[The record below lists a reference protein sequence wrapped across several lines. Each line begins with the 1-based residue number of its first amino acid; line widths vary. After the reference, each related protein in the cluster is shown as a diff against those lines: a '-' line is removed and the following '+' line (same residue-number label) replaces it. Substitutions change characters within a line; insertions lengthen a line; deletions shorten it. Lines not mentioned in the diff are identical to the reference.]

1 MIPLL
6 FLARMPL
13 GFGSH
18 GSSGVGAFGSDSL
31 VSSNDGTEGPLDD
44 GFQPLVKQEKLFTRL
59 WWDAGRLAASSF
71 ISPYVVEESS
81 NGDPTAA
88 EGRLA
93 ALRSIPVLPVSPEI
107 PELAEFLLLGGG
119 LPVAARIDALH
130 IACATY
136 HDIDVL
142 LTWNCT
148 HIANPALLP
157 VMRGLCAAR
166 GYTLPELVT
175 PFELMEVSP

>member
-1 MIPLL
+1 
-6 FLARMPL
+6 MPL
-13 GFGSH
+13 RPRIQHKEPGSILTTKRRIYIETSVVSYLTAR
-18 GSSGVGAFGSDSL
+18 SSQDAIISAC
-31 VSSNDGTEGPLDD
+31 
-44 GFQPLVKQEKLFTRL
+44 QQITRL
-59 WWDAGRLAASSF
+59 WWDAGRLAASPF
-71 ISPYVVEESS
+71 ISPYVIEESS

-88 EGRLA
+88 EERLA

-119 LPVAARIDALH
+119 LPASARIDALH

-148 HIANPALLP
+148 HIANPARLP